1 MPHAETSEEKRK
13 RLEQKRRA
21 ALTPA
26 PLQQVASVLGQRQVT
41 PPTSLAGRGG
51 VVGVDYAQQ
60 MRDKAK
66 KEASD
71 KLVQE
76 HIKRVGRGRTA
87 PKEYTKAR
95 QGRAANI
102 KYNDSG
108 RQETTGPEIAK
119 QKYGY

>member
-26 PLQQVASVLGQRQVT
+26 PLQQVASVLGQRRVT

-51 VVGVDYAQQ
+51 VVGVDYAEQ
-60 MRDKAK
+60 MRAKAK
-66 KEASD
+66 KSTSD

-76 HIKRVGRGRTA
+76 HIKRVGKGRTGS
-87 PKEYTKAR
+87 KENATA
-95 QGRAANI
+95 RAARI
-102 KYNDSG
+102 KYGPFG
-108 RQETTGPEIAK
+108 RQETTGPEVAE
-119 QKYGY
+119 QKYGRR